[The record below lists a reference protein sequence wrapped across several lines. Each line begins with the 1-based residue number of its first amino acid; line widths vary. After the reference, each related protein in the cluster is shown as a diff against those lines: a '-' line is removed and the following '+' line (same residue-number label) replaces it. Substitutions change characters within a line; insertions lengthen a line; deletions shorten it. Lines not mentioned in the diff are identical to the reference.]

1 MPDEPLDGSSG
12 RGADGTDPAEPGG
25 EPASAPGQGTSSGRA
40 APEPGTVTL
49 ADVARLAGTSPATVT
64 RALHGHPR
72 VLPSTRARVEGA
84 AVSLGYVPH
93 LGARALAKR
102 STETIGLL
110 MPTTADGFWGEV
122 AAGLEQRAMSRG
134 YSTLIA
140 TSHNDARRE
149 FGMLELFLGKRV
161 DGIVVGS
168 AAAMPTAWFPAS
180 RPSTPIVLLSW
191 NTPYDASLDELVQR
205 EPTAAAVQRV
215 MSGANDTPYRHIA
228 TDDATGTADAV
239 KHLLELG
246 HRSIAFAG
254 LAPIRPSLL
263 RFLGLRTVLEEHGLE
278 PAAAVECPLTLEGGQ
293 RAGREIAAMRPR
305 PTAIVAY
312 DDMVAVGIIRAVH
325 AAGLRVP
332 EDISVAGFDDVE
344 VAALIEPPL
353 TTVRQA
359 MPELGSVAVDT
370 IFSLLEGTAVE
381 QGPLLRAELV
391 VRESTGPAN
400 VG

>member
-1 MPDEPLDGSSG
+1 MPDQPVPPPSLGKGGDES
-12 RGADGTDPAEPGG
+12 GADSARDPG
-25 EPASAPGQGTSSGRA
+25 S
-40 APEPGTVTL
+40 VTL

-72 VLPSTRARVEGA
+72 VLPSTRARIQEA
-84 AVSLGYVPH
+84 AAALGYVPH

-102 STETIGLL
+102 SSETIGLL
-110 MPTTADGFWGEV
+110 MPTTADTFWGEV

-149 FGMLELFLGKRV
+149 KGMLELFLGKRV

-168 AAAMPTAWFPAS
+168 AAAMPTTWFPVS
-180 RPSTPIVLLSW
+180 RPATPIVLLSW
-191 NTPYDASLDELVQR
+191 NTPYEARHVAMVKNDPVDS
-205 EPTAAAVQRV
+205 AVERV
-215 MSGANDTPYRHIA
+215 MRHANDTPYQHVA
-228 TDDATGTADAV
+228 TDDVDGTAHAV
-239 KHLLELG
+239 RYLMDLG

-263 RFLGLRTVLEEHGLE
+263 RFLGLRTALQERGLR

-293 RAGREIAAMRPR
+293 WAGHRIAAMSPR
-305 PTAIVAY
+305 PTAILAY
-312 DDMVAVGIIRAVH
+312 DDMVAVGVIRAVH

-332 EDISVAGFDDVE
+332 EDISVVGFDDVE
-344 VAALIEPPL
+344 VAAFVEPPL

-359 MPELGSVAVDT
+359 MPELGSLAVDI
-370 IFSLLEGTAVE
+370 IFGQIDGTKVA
-381 QGPLLRAELV
+381 QGPLLRGELI
-391 VRESTGPAN
+391 VRHSSGPPRA
-400 VG
+400 